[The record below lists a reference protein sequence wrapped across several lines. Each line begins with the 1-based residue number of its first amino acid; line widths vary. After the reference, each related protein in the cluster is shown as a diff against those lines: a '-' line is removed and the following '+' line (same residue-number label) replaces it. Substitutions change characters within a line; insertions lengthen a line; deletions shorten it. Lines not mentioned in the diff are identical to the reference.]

1 MSYLSPAN
9 KTANYMA
16 EKDRKPG
23 QNGKGSDSRIGDM
36 RAYSDNYSQ
45 INWHKKKEFTV
56 PFNVKRI
63 NRFDSSDFL
72 KVGDTIFNLF
82 TGKIAVVHEISD
94 NSEEVTLWTGSN
106 KFDFGNTM
114 KYSRVEIDND
124 WAYYN
129 PT

>member
-1 MSYLSPAN
+1 
-9 KTANYMA
+9 MA